1 MKDKRLKKILI
12 KYIKDKILN
21 TVSVIIGVCL
31 GAFIMTY
38 FTSSNEKKIEEIK
51 DLTCVIFEKEGKPKE
66 IICKKKNQQN
76 ND

>member
-1 MKDKRLKKILI
+1 MKDKRLNKIMI

-38 FTSSNEKKIEEIK
+38 FTSPNKKEIEEIK
-51 DLTCVIFEKEGKPKE
+51 DLTCVVFEKEGKPEK